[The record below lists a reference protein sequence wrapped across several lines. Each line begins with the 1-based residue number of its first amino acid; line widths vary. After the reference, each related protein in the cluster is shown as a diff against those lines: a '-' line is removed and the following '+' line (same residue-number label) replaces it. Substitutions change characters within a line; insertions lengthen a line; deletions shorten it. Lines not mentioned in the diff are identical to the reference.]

1 MDDSNFDDS
10 KFISGEILSANI
22 AHNGRHL
29 VTIARETEL
38 EQNDTLVP
46 FPQAPE
52 PSGALVPFPQE
63 PDYAIVH
70 QTTPAEFLPA
80 IGRWVMVGGM
90 VMVGSFGAA
99 IALSTI
105 LKYKV
110 TVQAPA
116 AIRPVGELRLVQ
128 STIEGSVLSISA
140 RENQTV
146 RKGDPIATV
155 KDLRLE
161 SKLQT
166 KRSQLTG
173 DIQKAKQQLSAID
186 IQLVAFDR
194 QGTAETEQ
202 NSRTIAGIQADLSR
216 AERNYHD
223 KQITTQT
230 EVAEAEANWKTAQKE
245 QQAAEAE
252 LTVAQANL
260 KSLQAGYQSAA
271 AKSQRYQSAAA
282 AGAISTN
289 QLEEAQLAAEQ
300 QAQAIVAQEATIFKQ
315 QQLVARVAQTVAAA
329 AAKIQRTKVALNPI
343 HAESE
348 TIVQKIASERA
359 NGKVTIAR
367 RQQEQQKLLQ
377 QRVETAN
384 QIASTEQELAQI
396 ATELKPTPILAPISG
411 KIQEL
416 NLRNNLQVVNP
427 GDRIAKIMPTVTP
440 LNIKA
445 TIAISD
451 IDNVKV
457 GQTVQMRVSACPYTD
472 YGVVSGKVREVSA
485 DAKPIEKNAG
495 NNPDRQPQ
503 TAANGIYEATIEP
516 DTLTLKQ
523 GGKTCQIRSG
533 MDGRADIIS
542 KEETVLQFILR
553 KARLWDL

>member
-1 MDDSNFDDS
+1 MDDSNFDNS
-10 KFISGEILSANI
+10 EFLSGEIFPANI
-22 AHNGRHL
+22 NNNGHHL
-29 VTIARETEL
+29 ATIARETEPG
-38 EQNDTLVP
+38 QNGALVP
-46 FPQAPE
+46 FPQSPA
-52 PSGALVPFPQE
+52 PSGALVPFQE

-99 IALSTI
+99 IALSTF

-116 AIRPVGELRLVQ
+116 AIRPEGEQRLVQ
-128 STIEGSVLSISA
+128 STIEGSVLSILA

-166 KRSQLTG
+166 KRGQLAG
-173 DIQKAKQQLSAID
+173 DIQKSKQQLSAID
-186 IQLVAFDR
+186 TQLVAFDR
-194 QGTAETEQ
+194 QGAAEIEQ
-202 NSRTIAGIQADLSR
+202 SNRSIAGIRAELSR
-216 AERNYHD
+216 AERDHHD
-223 KQITTQT
+223 KQIATQAD
-230 EVAEAEANWKTAQKE
+230 VAEAQANWKTAQKE
-245 QQAAEAE
+245 QQAAAAE
-252 LTVAQANL
+252 LTVADANL
-260 KSLQAGYQSAA
+260 KSIQAGYQSAA
-271 AKSQRYQSAAA
+271 TKSQRYESAATE
-282 AGAISTN
+282 GAISKN
-289 QLEEAQLAAEQ
+289 LLEEAQLATEQ
-300 QAQAIVAQEATIFKQ
+300 QAQSIAAQEATIFKQ
-315 QQLVARVAQTVAAA
+315 QQLVARTAQTVAAA
-329 AAKIQRTKVALNPI
+329 AKVQRTQVALNPLR
-343 HAESE
+343 AESE
-348 TIVQKIASERA
+348 TLVQKIASERA
-359 NGKVTIAR
+359 NAKAAIAR
-367 RQQEQQKLLQ
+367 RQQEHQKLLQ

-384 QIASTEQELAQI
+384 QLASTEREFAQI
-396 ATELKPTPILAPISG
+396 ATDLKPTPILAPISG
-411 KIQEL
+411 TIQEL

-427 GDRIAKIMPTVTP
+427 GDRIAKIIPAVTP

-445 TIAISD
+445 NVAISD

-485 DAKPIEKNAG
+485 DAKSIEKNAS
-495 NNPDRQPQ
+495 NNNNAQQSQP
-503 TAANGIYEATIEP
+503 AANGIYEVTIKP
-516 DTLTLKQ
+516 DALTLHQ
-523 GGKTCQIRSG
+523 GNKTCQIRAG

-542 KEETVLQFILR
+542 KEESVLQFILK